1 MARFKYALPEE
12 MVIEILCW
20 LPVKTLLRFRSVCK
34 SWLSIISQPN
44 FIKAHMDYT
53 QIKPNKNAS
62 LLRIIF
68 GTLDDQRLKFV
79 SKDSVYYLP
88 NKPHRFEIVGS
99 CNGIICL
106 LVDKIRFLLW
116 NPSTRQAKRTTK
128 ILKNQRAWNCMYQV
142 HQMAFGFD
150 SLSNDYKVIR
160 FLGPFTHRR
169 PFITPIFNADN
180 FVPVLQLY
188 SANTDAWKE
197 IHVCDTS
204 IARELLKL
212 RLKFGPVIDGVL
224 YMGNKARLVSFDLHY
239 EVFTVLTFP
248 RSRLLRSDVLEFNGS
263 VAVIQSDVNGSKS
276 LWTLDNI
283 HGQVSYTRKFIMHD
297 RLPWIKSYL
306 GSGRFWG
313 REGLGGHTTLLYDYT
328 KRSYENRQGRRRR
341 SFLKYTETLASIEG
355 FKVSNQVFQ

>member
-12 MVIEILCW
+12 MVNEILCW
-20 LPVKTLLRFRSVCK
+20 LPVRTLLRFRSVCK

-44 FIKAHMDYT
+44 FIKAHMD
-53 QIKPNKNAS
+53 KPNKNAS

-79 SKDSVYYLP
+79 SEDSEYYLR
-88 NKPHRFEIVGS
+88 NKPHGFEIVGS
-99 CNGIICL
+99 CN
-106 LVDKIRFLLW
+106 
-116 NPSTRQAKRTTK
+116 
-128 ILKNQRAWNCMYQV
+128 
-142 HQMAFGFD
+142 
-150 SLSNDYKVIR
+150 
-160 FLGPFTHRR
+160 
-169 PFITPIFNADN
+169 
-180 FVPVLQLY
+180 VLQLY

-212 RLKFGPVIDGVL
+212 RLKFGPVIDGLL
-224 YMGNKARLVSFDLHY
+224 YMGNKTRLVSFDLHY

-283 HGQVSYTRKFIMHD
+283 HGEVSWTRKFIMHD
-297 RLPWIKSYL
+297 KLPWIKSYL
-306 GSGRFWG
+306 GCGLFWG
-313 REGLGGHTTLLYDYT
+313 REGLGGHTTVLYDYT
-328 KRSYENRQGRRRR
+328 KKSYETIQGRTR
-341 SFLKYTETLASIEG
+341 SFLKYTETLASIDG
-355 FKVSNQVFQ
+355 FKPSVSMISIFHPHSLREKDLNPAVN

>member
-20 LPVKTLLRFRSVCK
+20 LPVRTLLRFRSVCK

-44 FIKAHMDYT
+44 FIKAHMD
-53 QIKPNKNAS
+53 KPNKNAS

-79 SKDSVYYLP
+79 YEDSEYYLR
-88 NKPHRFEIVGS
+88 NKPHGFEIVGS

-106 LVDKIRFLLW
+106 LVDNVHFLLW
-116 NPSTRQAKRTTK
+116 NPSTMQAKRTTK
-128 ILKNQRAWNCMYQV
+128 ILKNQRDWNC
-142 HQMAFGFD
+142 
-150 SLSNDYKVIR
+150 
-160 FLGPFTHRR
+160 PFTRRR

-212 RLKFGPVIDGVL
+212 RLKFGPVIDGIL
-224 YMGNKARLVSFDLHY
+224 YMGNKTRLVSFDLHY

-283 HGQVSYTRKFIMHD
+283 HGEVSWTRKFIMHD
-297 RLPWIKSYL
+297 ELPWIKSYL
-306 GSGRFWG
+306 GRGLFWG
-313 REGLGGHTTLLYDYT
+313 REGLGGHTTVLYDYT
-328 KRSYENRQGRRRR
+328 KKSYETIQGRTR
-341 SFLKYTETLASIEG
+341 SFLKYTETLASIDG
-355 FKVSNQVFQ
+355 FKPSVSMISIFHPHSLREKDLNPAVN